1 MTRKKLKVGLI
12 GVGMMGH
19 GIASNIV
26 KYGHQLVILDHPGNQ
41 SVEDLITAGA
51 TTASTPAAVAQASD
65 FIILCLTGSPQ
76 VEAVVNEPEGLLA
89 GLTSGKVVIDCSTAL
104 PSSTSKVSK
113 SIEAAGCR
121 YLDAPMTRTPK
132 EAAQGRLNLIV
143 GGDAGLLEACRP
155 LLRCFSESIVH
166 AGPVGAG
173 HQMKLIHNF
182 VSLGFSAVLAEACAC
197 AQRADIDTETMVD
210 ILATGGGGGIVLDRI
225 KPYITDKDDSGM
237 RFSLANAL
245 KDMSYY
251 NTMATEMGA
260 SHITAE
266 AVRTSFELGIQAS
279 PSQATVPMLID
290 ILAQAGDG
298 TAK

>member
-1 MTRKKLKVGLI
+1 MTKKKLKVGLI

-26 KYGHQLVILDHPGNQ
+26 KYGHQLIILDHPGNQ
-41 SVEDLITAGA
+41 PVEDLIAAGA
-51 TTASTPAAVAQASD
+51 TTAPTPAAVAQAAD
-65 FIILCLTGSPQ
+65 FIVLCLTGSPQ

-89 GLTSGKVVIDCSTAL
+89 GMAPGKIVIDCSTAL

-113 SIEAAGCR
+113 SIEAAGGH

-143 GGDAGLLEACRP
+143 GGDAELLERCRP
-155 LLRCFSESIVH
+155 LLRSFSESIVH

-197 AQRADIDTETMVD
+197 AQRANIDTETMVD
-210 ILATGGGGGIVLDRI
+210 ILATGGGGGIVLDRL
-225 KPYITDKDDSGM
+225 KPYITGKDDSGM
-237 RFSLANAL
+237 QFSLANAL

-251 NTMATEMGA
+251 NTMAIELGA

-266 AVRTSFELGIQAS
+266 AIRASFELGVQAKS
-279 PSQATVPMLID
+279 SLGTVPTLID
-290 ILAQAGDG
+290 ILAQAGDQ
-298 TAK
+298 TAT